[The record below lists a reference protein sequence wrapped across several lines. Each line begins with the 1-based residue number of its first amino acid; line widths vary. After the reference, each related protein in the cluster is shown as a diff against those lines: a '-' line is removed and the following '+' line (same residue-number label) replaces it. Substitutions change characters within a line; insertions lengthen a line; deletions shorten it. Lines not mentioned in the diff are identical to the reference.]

1 MGDLSL
7 GRHNSDRRVQKSGRS
22 DDLLGVHTA
31 GHFLFVSG
39 RGRADKDRLIDQLT
53 ELVELQR
60 AVIQCR
66 RQAETV
72 LHQ

>member
-1 MGDLSL
+1 MVDLSL
-7 GRHNSDRRVQKSGRS
+7 GRHDSDRWVQKSGRS

-53 ELVELQR
+53 ELIELQWTVVER
-60 AVIQCR
+60 R
-66 RQAETV
+66 RQAEAV
-72 LHQ
+72 FHQ

>member
-1 MGDLSL
+1 MVDLSL
-7 GRHNSDRRVQKSGRS
+7 GRHDSDRRVQKSGRS

-60 AVIQCR
+60 TVVERR
-66 RQAETV
+66 RQAEAV
-72 LHQ
+72 FHQ